1 MIFYLHKNQSVQ
13 KYITALGDHIK
24 MHAARH
30 YLDKF
35 IKI

>member
-13 KYITALGDHIK
+13 KYITALGDLIK
-24 MHAARH
+24 MHEVRH
-30 YLDKF
+30 YLDRF